1 VEPRRVLSCSCSCE
15 NIPRKV
21 SGHKTCL
28 ENQKKSTKVCKE
40 VKRKENYVYL
50 LLMFIVLPI
59 ICIPP
64 LLCLLSLSACLL
76 SALAPAGSSASGE
89 ARGETSCGKTHC
101 IVLPQLSRVSLLED
115 DVLLKSFRDCDMLRV
130 NVYTKQAS

>member
-1 VEPRRVLSCSCSCE
+1 V
-15 NIPRKV
+15 
-21 SGHKTCL
+21 KTFPEKCL
-28 ENQKKSTKVCKE
+28 DIKPVWKKVCKE
-40 VKRKENYVYL
+40 VKIKENYVYL
-50 LLMFIVLPI
+50 LFMFIVLPM
-59 ICIPP
+59 ICTPP

-101 IVLPQLSRVSLLED
+101 IVLPQLRRVSLHED